1 MADSHEFNIVL
12 TVCNVI
18 AIFRAMNYLKRK
30 YDEANNTSMIYSNEY
45 FRINNWNGKVTD
57 ISVEDVFVNQKEE
70 FLNELISKMNYS
82 AVIPKNQTVYVLK
95 ELIKKNNINTF
106 YAAVGFVY
114 ESGLKI
120 LEEELKQ
127 ISDKSDG
134 DIEMIIGSLQHFD
147 ADNPGT
153 KIDKATAIKIN
164 EMIETM
170 GIKVYAYQPSFYHG
184 KYYYLQS
191 ADKAYV
197 IVGSSNISNTAFS
210 ENYELDVIHTFKPK
224 INNDF
229 VNWFFQLRS
238 KSREITRLDTEK
250 FQTTNW
256 ASKQDA
262 FLHVGRSVLTME
274 KVRNEISQLTDD
286 DKKYRMNLWSEHN
299 PTYIYKDVNVNAL
312 KNYIMFVYATN
323 HLAVF
328 ESFIPGVT
336 LLIT

>member
-1 MADSHEFNIVL
+1 M
-12 TVCNVI
+12 
-18 AIFRAMNYLKRK
+18 
-30 YDEANNTSMIYSNEY
+30 
-45 FRINNWNGKVTD
+45 TD
-57 ISVEDVFVNQKEE
+57 ISVEDVFANQKEE

-197 IVGSSNISNTAFS
+197 IVGSSNISNTTFN
-210 ENYELDVIHTFKPK
+210 ENYELDVIHTFKPQ

-256 ASKQDA
+256 ASEQDA
-262 FLHVGRSVLTME
+262 FLYVGRSVLTME

-286 DKKYRMNLWSEHN
+286 DKKYRMNLWLEHN
-299 PTYIYKDVNVNAL
+299 PCI
-312 KNYIMFVYATN
+312 
-323 HLAVF
+323 HL
-328 ESFIPGVT
+328 
-336 LLIT
+336 